1 MCININVQHET
12 RPNKTSRRTAEAFEH
27 SGWWCVKWHEIIG
40 GGGHHP
46 CVPTI
51 NPATPC
57 TDGIGRA
64 PMLLKIDNPKKTV
77 APACPPYE
85 AKISW
90 FVLGKIPTYGMVH
103 AVWIWSIPK
112 IFVYTYSFH
121 VLVPTSSSYRKVFLT
136 PTRRTDRPNNDD
148 DDYGWLLHPD
158 SIRDSLFKFNC
169 WWRLTWYLP
178 TNNLDAVRRYLTRC
192 WSTGESKRKGSQTK
206 LSATAAA
213 ATTIIVIVADWNRAV
228 RRDNL
233 FIYSQKLYESQNFRF
248 TVWVTC
254 WAVNALQWEM

>member
-1 MCININVQHET
+1 MKESTLQLEAVAFWTGKPKKKRQRRRWRWYERNRNVCININVQHET

-40 GGGHHP
+40 GGGRHP

-77 APACPPYE
+77 APAGPPYE

-90 FVLGKIPTYGMVH
+90 SVLGKIPTYGMVH

-121 VLVPTSSSYRKVFLT
+121 VLVPTSSYRKVFLT

-148 DDYGWLLHPD
+148 DDFGWLLHPD

-206 LSATAAA
+206 LSATAPPPPPSS
-213 ATTIIVIVADWNRAV
+213 
-228 RRDNL
+228 L
-233 FIYSQKLYESQNFRF
+233 SSQIGTEP
-248 TVWVTC
+248 
-254 WAVNALQWEM
+254 

>member
-40 GGGHHP
+40 GGGRHP

-77 APACPPYE
+77 APAGPPYE

-90 FVLGKIPTYGMVH
+90 SVLGKIRTARYTPYEYGRFRKYLCIH
-103 AVWIWSIPK
+103 IPSTFWS
-112 IFVYTYSFH
+112 
-121 VLVPTSSSYRKVFLT
+121 
-136 PTRRTDRPNNDD
+136 RR
-148 DDYGWLLHPD
+148 
-158 SIRDSLFKFNC
+158 
-169 WWRLTWYLP
+169 RLTERFSSLP
-178 TNNLDAVRRYLTRC
+178 PGEPTGRITTTTTMVDSSTQTPFETPFSNL
-192 WSTGESKRKGSQTK
+192 
-206 LSATAAA
+206 TAGGG
-213 ATTIIVIVADWNRAV
+213 
-228 RRDNL
+228 
-233 FIYSQKLYESQNFRF
+233 
-248 TVWVTC
+248 
-254 WAVNALQWEM
+254 